1 MTVAVSE
8 GGPNSPGKGELIM
21 RTLLSCAVVVALA
34 CVAVAGGDKS
44 DDTPKAAK
52 TRKLLK
58 TKIKEIEWKDTR
70 FEECMNELK
79 EEVKGLSIIYGAGIS
94 RNRMITYKVKDRTV
108 EQILD
113 EVCKK
118 VGGIGYV
125 VISKK
130 GNAYDGSVQM
140 RQGDER
146 GFEKKK

>member
-1 MTVAVSE
+1 
-8 GGPNSPGKGELIM
+8 M
-21 RTLLSCAVVVALA
+21 RNLLSCAVLVTLTCLVVA
-34 CVAVAGGDKS
+34 VEDKS

-58 TKIKEIEWKDTR
+58 TKLKEIEWKDTR

-94 RNRMITYKVKDRTV
+94 RNRMITYKSKDKTV
-108 EQILD
+108 EQILND
-113 EVCKK
+113 VCKK

-125 VISKK
+125 VTSKK
-130 GNAYDGSVQM
+130 GNAYDGSVEI

-146 GFEKKK
+146 GVEKKK